1 MRLFGRSRLWHSG
14 RVSGRVLPEDDE
26 MAIKVAIVDDDEGI
40 RASLAALIRRA
51 STLKLMGDYADAES
65 ALKEIPRHTP
75 DVVLMDIN
83 LPGMNGVECVRQLKA
98 SVPKVQ
104 VLMLTVYEDSDSLF
118 NSLKA
123 GASGYLLK
131 RTASAR
137 LLEAIH
143 DVHGGGSPMTPQ
155 LARRVVQFF
164 TRPSQGDASVSHLT
178 PGEREFLDQLAKG
191 YAYKVIADR
200 MAISIDTVRSYVR
213 TVYEKLHVHSRTEAV
228 VKYLRTEERL

>member
-1 MRLFGRSRLWHSG
+1 M
-14 RVSGRVLPEDDE
+14 VEKTQ
-26 MAIKVAIVDDDEGI
+26 IKVAIVDDDEGI
-40 RASLAALIRRA
+40 RTSLAALIRRA
-51 STLKLMGDYADAES
+51 PALRLTGDYPDAET
-65 ALKEIPRHTP
+65 ALKEIPNRPP

-83 LPGMNGVECVRQLKA
+83 LPGIKGVECVRQLKTIL
-98 SVPKVQ
+98 PTVQ
-104 VLMLTVYEDSDSLF
+104 FLMLTVYEDSDSLF

-143 DVHGGGSPMTPQ
+143 DVHGGGSPMSPQ

-164 TRPSQGDASVSHLT
+164 SKPAADNSQVARLA
-178 PGEREFLDQLAKG
+178 PGEKEFLDQLAKG
-191 YAYKVIADR
+191 YAYKEIADR
-200 MAISIDTVRSYVR
+200 MNISIDTVRSYVR

-228 VKYLRTEERL
+228 VKYLRG